1 MIAPQFRFP
10 AEGTVNALVIFVQ
23 HKDNSYRDCKRFD
36 GWTSAGLVVASTA
49 GVSYDVNCAGQ
60 SDSWTINE
68 YQSWT
73 EDPSTE
79 WPANLPF
86 ETIGTDTDKA
96 RQLPAWANTVIDL
109 PGTTTI
115 TDGSLTDFYNRM
127 SNGRL
132 NLRGR
137 VWPHTYIPDE
147 ARAWYDSNRT
157 PYRNGAVKLSRE
169 VIEYVNANSEGL
181 DFTSS
186 EWDLYTNGDGTD
198 LVSDGRF
205 DMVIMVF
212 RGLSLTTIARDDF
225 PPNPTGPQPN
235 NVTSLGSPLFF
246 GDAFTPTSS
255 ESPLMLGSYQVID
268 NTYSGSGILNTAY
281 TRKSAIRIIAHELG
295 HRHFD
300 LRHTDASQTNATR
313 EHDYLSVMNASPR
326 ISYSAGDRIK
336 LGWANIQ
343 HLDASAIT
351 GASTSVTLRDAA
363 VVHPTEPDVLW
374 IRNGSTDGCG
384 DLIVEARMHSTYWDS
399 PPGPGNDDDD
409 AADFYLPTEGLYLSK
424 APLATGCGNSYYSS
438 LHNSLFSIRRGNYGA
453 DSRNPA
459 GMYTPGF
466 GVGDRYLPFT
476 RQNIAFHESPAID
489 ERIAITNI
497 TKVGNSFSFTV
508 HSNYPQETGIT
519 KLLTDAHEIGL
530 SGDIIARHEDWAL
543 EGSYV
548 LDGSFVI
555 SRNSEVSFESGSSV
569 LMTGAL
575 DVSDRTDI
583 FIREFGELT
592 FEANSTLTLEQ
603 NALIETEGTL
613 ILNSA
618 AIFNGGCAELIA
630 RGTGVILDE
639 AGTDITGSCAC
650 TMPDGGGV
658 YALGSGRSL
667 RYTNGGF
674 LANQAGTYTLASN
687 AEIDLTSTA
696 EKVHILPG
704 STFDLASSAEVRIA
718 IDDSRPQS
726 IIGSAAAPVTF
737 DGGTVTVDGADLT
750 LAHVAFTNAALHV
763 ENGADVE
770 VVMDPSGSSYTL
782 GAGFKVAQ
790 GATFKIG
797 PGTIPAPSPQ
807 LRTFPE
813 TSPEAAPLTAIS
825 GADLSTSSQ
834 AATARV
840 SAPTQQATAPSPPRE
855 ELPLETHVGAAYPN
869 PFGAVTSIPYALAE
883 QAEVVLEVYNVLG
896 RRVAQ
901 LVTGVQSAGQH
912 TASWAPSGLPSGVYL
927 VRLQAGTFQQTQR
940 LVLTQ

>member
-1 MIAPQFRFP
+1 
-10 AEGTVNALVIFVQ
+10 
-23 HKDNSYRDCKRFD
+23 
-36 GWTSAGLVVASTA
+36 
-49 GVSYDVNCAGQ
+49 
-60 SDSWTINE
+60 
-68 YQSWT
+68 
-73 EDPSTE
+73 
-79 WPANLPF
+79 
-86 ETIGTDTDKA
+86 
-96 RQLPAWANTVIDL
+96 
-109 PGTTTI
+109 
-115 TDGSLTDFYNRM
+115 
-127 SNGRL
+127 
-132 NLRGR
+132 
-137 VWPHTYIPDE
+137 
-147 ARAWYDSNRT
+147 
-157 PYRNGAVKLSRE
+157 
-169 VIEYVNANSEGL
+169 
-181 DFTSS
+181 
-186 EWDLYTNGDGTD
+186 
-198 LVSDGRF
+198 
-205 DMVIMVF
+205 
-212 RGLSLTTIARDDF
+212 
-225 PPNPTGPQPN
+225 
-235 NVTSLGSPLFF
+235 
-246 GDAFTPTSS
+246 
-255 ESPLMLGSYQVID
+255 MLGDDYQVID
-268 NTYSGSGILNTAY
+268 NTYAGSGILNSAY
-281 TRKSAIRIIAHELG
+281 TLKEAARIIAHELG

-300 LRHTDASQTNATR
+300 LSHTDASRTTATT

-351 GASTSVTLRDAA
+351 GAPTSVTLRDAA
-363 VVHPTEPDVLW
+363 VVHATEPDVLW

-384 DLIVEARMHSTYWDS
+384 DLIVEARIHSTYWDN

-424 APLATGCGNSYYSS
+424 APRLDGFCGNSYYSS

-476 RQNIAFHESPAID
+476 RQNIAFHQSPAID

-497 TKVGNSFSFTV
+497 TKVGNSFTFTL

-519 KLLTDAHEIGL
+519 KLLTDAHEIGR
-530 SGDIIARHEDWAL
+530 SGDIIARNEDWAL

-548 LDGSFVI
+548 LDGSFQI
-555 SRNSEVSFESGSSV
+555 SNRSEVSFEPGSNV
-569 LMTGAL
+569 VMTGAPAA
-575 DVSDRTDI
+575 DRTKI
-583 FIREFGELT
+583 SIQPLGELT
-592 FEANSTLTLEQ
+592 FEANSTLTLGQ
-603 NALIETEGTL
+603 NALIETQGTL

-630 RGTGVILDE
+630 SGTGVIQDE

-658 YALGSGRSL
+658 YALGTGRTL

-674 LANQAGTYTLASN
+674 LANQAGTYTLASG

-704 STFDLASSAEVRIA
+704 SAFDLASSAQVRIA

-726 IIGSAAAPVTF
+726 IIGSAASPVTF

-750 LAHVAFTNAALHV
+750 LAHVAFTNAALRV
-763 ENGADVE
+763 ENGAAVE

-782 GAGFKVAQ
+782 GAGFKVAH

-797 PGTIPAPSPQ
+797 PGTIPSPSPQ

-813 TSPEAAPLTAIS
+813 TSPEAAPLTAIG
-825 GADLSTSSQ
+825 GADLSAPSQ

-840 SAPTQQATAPSPPRE
+840 SAPTQQATALSSPRE

-927 VRLQAGTFQQTQR
+927 VRLQAGMFQQTQR